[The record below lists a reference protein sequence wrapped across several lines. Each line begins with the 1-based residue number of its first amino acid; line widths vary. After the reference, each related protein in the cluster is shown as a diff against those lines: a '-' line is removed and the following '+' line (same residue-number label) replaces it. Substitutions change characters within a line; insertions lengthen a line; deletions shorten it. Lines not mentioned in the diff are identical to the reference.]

1 MSHGAQPSGE
11 VKDNMISTQRN
22 IFSKRIDSFEMYC
35 FHLTYIL
42 TSPYYAP
49 CFQAK
54 SVAQRFQEIVALVFG
69 TPLNPRE
76 YWLFALNQ
84 RIML

>member
-1 MSHGAQPSGE
+1 MH
-11 VKDNMISTQRN
+11 
-22 IFSKRIDSFEMYC
+22 C
-35 FHLTYIL
+35 FHLKYIL
-42 TSPYYAP
+42 ISPYYAT

-84 RIML
+84 RIMV